1 MFESPVSL
9 HIKSVSMAT
18 ETRKDV
24 TTAVVKVGLV
34 LEPLTRELARE
45 LSSEI
50 ADHCFDKHGAIR
62 PEIEQFSVKLAE
74 PQQYVTAKMATDV
87 AVNTT
92 LRHVRCVGLSVS
104 KRGEK
109 DGEEAKAKSKK
120 VSPGQ
125 PVLRAK
131 LDCLIDPTD
140 HLVREFLMTRFG
152 TTFFFEFQDEE
163 RQLDFGPVKSRSDE
177 DEDEDGDDEPR
188 QPKLR
193 IAKDAPA
200 PDPSAGDVV
209 ELQLV
214 LTTLADFKIELT
226 EAKFLKYSDDQ
237 RAQLVEWAQD
247 VKALNQNPATTAAD
261 LPKPPMFIFDK
272 PAKVSKATV
281 KAIADAADATAR
293 KPRAPR
299 RSSAE
304 FKNTPRVA
312 GKVTSAKGRKRQ
324 AVN

>member
-9 HIKSVSMAT
+9 HIKNVSMAT

-50 ADHCFDKHGAIR
+50 ADHCFDKSGAIR
-62 PEIEQFSVKLAE
+62 PEIEQFSVKLSEA
-74 PQQYVTAKMATDV
+74 QQYVTAKMATDV

-163 RQLDFGPVKSRSDE
+163 RQLDFGPAKKGSDE
-177 DEDEDGDDEPR
+177 DDEDEDEPR

-193 IAKDAPA
+193 MVKDAPA
-200 PDPSAGDVV
+200 PDPAAGDVLNV
-209 ELQLV
+209 KLV
-214 LTTLADFKIELT
+214 ITTLADWRIEMT
-226 EAKFLKYSDDQ
+226 EAKFFGYTDDQ
-237 RAQLVEWAQD
+237 QAQLVEWAET
-247 VKALNQNPATTAAD
+247 VKRINANDPNATSNDMPAV
-261 LPKPPMFIFDK
+261 PRFMFDQK
-272 PAKVSKATV
+272 KVTKATV
-281 KAIADAADATAR
+281 KAVTAAADATAR

-304 FKNTPRVA
+304 FKNTPKMA
-312 GKVTSAKGRKRQ
+312 GKVTSAKGRKGRQ